1 MDQNAYNIRYARWE
15 KLICEANSS
24 GMPKIEWCRLHGI
37 SENQFYYWQKRVR
50 TKAITKMQQQ
60 IECNTLSS
68 QNSSLIELSPPADSV
83 PADTLLR
90 DPNFLSPTDHQTDL
104 LLRFGSF
111 EIQVNSPAAE
121 ETLRMVMKVL
131 HNA

>member
-50 TKAITKMQQQ
+50 TKAITKIQQQ

-111 EIQVNSPAAE
+111 EIQVNTPAAE

>member
-50 TKAITKMQQQ
+50 TKAITKIQQQ
-60 IECNTLSS
+60 MECNALSP
-68 QNSSLIELSPPADSV
+68 QNSSFIELSPPADSAITDN
-83 PADTLLR
+83 PLR
-90 DPNFLSPTDHQTDL
+90 DQNFLSPADHQTAL
-104 LLRFGSF
+104 VLRFGAF
-111 EIQVNSPAAE
+111 EIQVNSPEAE
-121 ETLRMVMKVL
+121 ATLRMVMKVL
-131 HNA
+131 HHA